1 LDVTPPLLK
10 TTQSWKTCAEFCRL
24 FHQLNLKYPYNFSH
38 LTGHAVKPA
47 DKISSGN
54 FLQGLCM
61 AEVMF
66 CLSVLT
72 LTGRISLRLSA
83 NESQF
88 TVTNLLQKW
97 LRHLLFQ
104 TVLISIQE
112 EKFDCIQIIQT
123 PRATHTLID
132 ES

>member
-1 LDVTPPLLK
+1 
-10 TTQSWKTCAEFCRL
+10 
-24 FHQLNLKYPYNFSH
+24 
-38 LTGHAVKPA
+38 
-47 DKISSGN
+47 
-54 FLQGLCM
+54 M